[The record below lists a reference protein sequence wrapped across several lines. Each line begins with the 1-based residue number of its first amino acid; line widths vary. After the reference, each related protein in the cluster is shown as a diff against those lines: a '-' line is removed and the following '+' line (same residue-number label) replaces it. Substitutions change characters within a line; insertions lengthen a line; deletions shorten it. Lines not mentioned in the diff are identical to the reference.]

1 MVRTSRNLRLLVLAL
16 LFAAFCAYSRGDRD
30 PIRISVSAN
39 LTAEMPRTILWA
51 WEEPEDLRA
60 ADPERVG
67 VAFLA
72 DRVFIGENV
81 IVIPRRQPIL
91 VPPGIWAEAVVRLEA
106 ANSFQDDAA
115 TRRATADAIL
125 TAARLPGIRA
135 VQVDFDAAP
144 SQRDFYAGVLRDV
157 RAALP
162 QGERL
167 EMTALVS
174 WCSKSESW
182 LHALPVDAAIPM
194 DFRLGR
200 HVGTWGVREPLCM
213 GTIGVST
220 DEPSIRPA
228 QISPDEVT
236 YVFAPRP
243 FTSEQLALLNQGKIP
258 NDRKGA
264 R

>member
-1 MVRTSRNLRLLVLAL
+1 MARTSRNLRLLVLGL
-16 LFAAFCAYSRGDRD
+16 LFAAFCTHSHGDRD
-30 PIRISVSAN
+30 PTRISVSAHFP
-39 LTAEMPRTILWA
+39 AQMPRTILWA

-72 DRVFIGENV
+72 DRVFIGANV
-81 IVIPRRQPIL
+81 IAIPRRQPIL

-106 ANSFQDDAA
+106 ANSFQDDAE

-125 TAARLPGIRA
+125 KAARLPGIRA
-135 VQVDFDAAP
+135 VQVDFDATPA
-144 SQRDFYAGVLRDV
+144 QRMFYAEVLREV
-157 RAALP
+157 RAGLP
-162 QGERL
+162 PGERL

-174 WCSKSESW
+174 WCSLSEGW

-194 DFRLGR
+194 NFRLGR
-200 HVGTWGVREPLCM
+200 HVGVWGVQEPLCM

-220 DEPSIRPA
+220 DEPSTRPA
-228 QISPDEVT
+228 QSSAHDVT
-236 YVFAPRP
+236 YVFAPRS
-243 FTSEQLALLNQGKIP
+243 FTARQLTLLNQGKIP